1 MSKYF
6 PPKYGSTHF
15 SCPYCAV
22 HARQRWGK
30 PFNVD
35 SLIVDRQEPLKWWML
50 VPIVIDKTEVETS
63 RCSHCENPTLWLSEK
78 IIYPVV
84 STFPPA
90 NGDLP
95 TDVKEVYEEAAN
107 IANQSP
113 RAACALLRLALE
125 MLLKS
130 LGETGSIND
139 SIGNLVK
146 KGLDERVQQSLDIV
160 RVTGNEAVHPGV
172 IDFSDETDVE
182 MLFGLINVIAESL
195 ISQPKRIQNLY
206 DNLPEKAREAI
217 EKRDGKTK

>member
-15 SCPYCAV
+15 SCPYCQVYAV
-22 HARQRWGK
+22 QQWEK
-30 PFNVD
+30 SFNFNPSLVD
-35 SLIVDRQEPLKWWML
+35 PQEPLQQWML
-50 VPIVIDKTEVETS
+50 DPIMIDKTEVETS
-63 RCSHCENPTLWLSEK
+63 RCSHCQNSTFWLSEK

-90 NGDLP
+90 NDDLP
-95 TDVKEVYEEAAN
+95 TDVKEVYEEAAT

-113 RAACALLRLALE
+113 RAACALLRLAIE

-172 IDFSDETDVE
+172 IDFSDETDVGPF
-182 MLFGLINVIAESL
+182 FGLIDVIAESL
-195 ISQPKRIQNLY
+195 ISQPKRIHNLY
-206 DNLPEKAREAI
+206 NNLPEKARKAI
-217 EKRDGKTK
+217 EERDGKTK

>member
-15 SCPYCAV
+15 SCPYCQV
-22 HARQRWGK
+22 HAAQNWKYLTFLEQSRHVSRFTPLQIGQE
-30 PFNVD
+30 D
-35 SLIVDRQEPLKWWML
+35 IAASL
-50 VPIVIDKTEVETS
+50 
-63 RCSHCENPTLWLSEK
+63 CSHCGNLMLWLSEK
-78 IIYPVV
+78 IIYPQVHT
-84 STFPPA
+84 SPPA
-90 NGDLP
+90 NDDLP
-95 TDVKEVYEEAAN
+95 REVKEVYEEAAS

-130 LGETGSIND
+130 LGETRSIND

-172 IDFSDETDVE
+172 IDFSDETDVG

-206 DNLPEKAREAI
+206 NNLPEKAREAI

>member
-15 SCPYCAV
+15 SCPYCQVYAAQIWSPLTFLEPDGSV
-22 HARQRWGK
+22 STLQIGQERIAA
-30 PFNVD
+30 
-35 SLIVDRQEPLKWWML
+35 SL
-50 VPIVIDKTEVETS
+50 
-63 RCSHCENPTLWLSEK
+63 CSHCEDLTLWLSEK
-78 IIYPVV
+78 IIYPQVHT
-84 STFPPA
+84 SPPA
-90 NGDLP
+90 NDDLP
-95 TDVKEVYEEAAN
+95 REVKEVYEEAAS

-146 KGLDERVQQSLDIV
+146 KGLDERIQQSLDIV

-172 IDFSDETDVE
+172 IDFSDETDVG
-182 MLFGLINVIAESL
+182 MIFDLINVIAESL
-195 ISQPKRIQNLY
+195 ISQPMRIRNFY
-206 DNLPEKAREAI
+206 DNLPEKARETI
-217 EKRDGKTK
+217 KKRDGKTK

>member
-6 PPKYGSTHF
+6 PPKYGSTEFH
-15 SCPYCAV
+15 CPYCNVYAM
-22 HARQRWGK
+22 QQWGE
-30 PFNVD
+30 PFNPNPLLVNPQKP
-35 SLIVDRQEPLKWWML
+35 LDRWML
-50 VPIVIDKTEVETS
+50 DPIMIDKAEVETS
-63 RCSHCENPTLWLSEK
+63 RCSRCDNSTLWLSEK
-78 IIYPVV
+78 IIYPQVH
-84 STFPPA
+84 TFPPA
-90 NGDLP
+90 NDDLP
-95 TDVKEVYEEAAN
+95 REVKEVYEEAAS

-130 LGETGSIND
+130 LGATGSIND

-146 KGLDERVQQSLDIV
+146 KGLDEQVQQSLDIV
-160 RVTGNEAVHPGV
+160 RVTGNEAVHPGL

-206 DNLPEKAREAI
+206 NNLPEKAREAI
-217 EKRDGKTK
+217 EKRDRKTK

>member
-15 SCPYCAV
+15 SCPYCQVYAS
-22 HARQRWGK
+22 QRWKK
-30 PFNVD
+30 PFNLNPSLVD
-35 SLIVDRQEPLKWWML
+35 SQEPLQQWML
-50 VPIVIDKTEVETS
+50 DPIMIDKTEVETS
-63 RCSHCENPTLWLSEK
+63 YCSHCGNSALWLSEK
-78 IIYPVV
+78 IIYPQAHT
-84 STFPPA
+84 SPPA
-90 NGDLP
+90 NDDLP
-95 TDVKEVYEEAAN
+95 RKVKKVYEEAAS

-125 MLLKS
+125 MLLKH

-146 KGLDERVQQSLDIV
+146 KGIDERVQQSLDIV

-172 IDFSDETDVE
+172 IDSSDKTDVGL
-182 MLFGLINVIAESL
+182 LFGLINVIAGSL
-195 ISQPKRIQNLY
+195 ISQPKQIQNLY
-206 DNLPEKAREAI
+206 NKLPEKARKAT

>member
-15 SCPYCAV
+15 SCPYCQVYAAQNWRYLTFLEPGGHV
-22 HARQRWGK
+22 SRFSPLQIG
-30 PFNVD
+30 
-35 SLIVDRQEPLKWWML
+35 QEPIAASL
-50 VPIVIDKTEVETS
+50 
-63 RCSHCENPTLWLSEK
+63 CSHCGDLTLWLSEK
-78 IIYPVV
+78 IIYPQAHT
-84 STFPPA
+84 SPPA
-90 NGDLP
+90 NHDLP
-95 TDVKEVYEEAAN
+95 TDVKEVYEEAAT

-125 MLLKS
+125 MLLKH

-146 KGLDERVQQSLDIV
+146 KGLDERIQQSLDIV

-172 IDFSDETDVE
+172 IDFSDETDVG
-182 MLFGLINVIAESL
+182 MLFGLINVIAGSL
-195 ISQPKRIQNLY
+195 ISQPKEIQNLY
-206 DNLPEKAREAI
+206 KSLPEKARKTI

>member
-6 PPKYGSTHF
+6 PPKYRSTEFH
-15 SCPYCAV
+15 CPYCHVCAMQQWV
-22 HARQRWGK
+22 K
-30 PFNVD
+30 PFNLDSSLVD
-35 SLIVDRQEPLKWWML
+35 PQEPLEQWML
-50 VPIVIDKTEVETS
+50 DPIMIDKAEVETS
-63 RCSHCENPTLWLSEK
+63 RCSRCDNSTLWLSEK
-78 IIYPVV
+78 IIYPQVHT
-84 STFPPA
+84 SPPA
-90 NGDLP
+90 NDDLP
-95 TDVKEVYEEAAN
+95 TDVKEVYDEAAT

-172 IDFSDETDVE
+172 IDFSDETDVG

-206 DNLPEKAREAI
+206 NNLPEKAREAI